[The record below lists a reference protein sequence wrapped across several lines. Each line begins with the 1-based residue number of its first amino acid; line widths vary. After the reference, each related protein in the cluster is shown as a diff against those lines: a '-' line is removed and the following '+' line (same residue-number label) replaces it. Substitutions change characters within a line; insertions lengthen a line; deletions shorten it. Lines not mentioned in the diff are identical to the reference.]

1 MRWTMLLYLLIV
13 SAVSI
18 GCRIATAPIT
28 MLWPSAVALFSI
40 ILFRRTLGGL
50 LLGVYAGM
58 LMLEPTLTEIP
69 IRFFVDHL
77 SPVMSSDWNISVVG
91 FTLILA
97 AFAAVLEA
105 GGGFRRI
112 IHSLLSSDGSI
123 RKRVE
128 WGAFGLGIIC
138 FFDGLANSMLV
149 GKTLSNTAQKAGVS
163 RARMAYIV
171 DSTSSAVAC
180 VALISTWIAY
190 QLSMMQEGFLL
201 ADAEPLVSLYQ
212 LFVYSIPYNFYCW
225 FTLIL
230 LAISIQRNWYMGSMR
245 SYQEEV
251 KAERDM
257 ALELHASW
265 APVTAVL
272 MPLLVLML
280 ALFVGL
286 YVSGSD
292 TVRLPQSVADVANAF
307 GNADA
312 ARILLRAAAVG
323 LFVAVLMNRRYVLAQ
338 QMNMRMVILK
348 GVQTFLKPLLILL
361 SAWLLSSVLKA
372 LGVHT
377 VLGELLGARLD
388 ERLFPALVFIVGSLV
403 SFTTG
408 TSWGTM
414 GLLMPLVIPVLL
426 SFGDVSLE
434 QIAAS
439 VAAVFSGAVFGDHCS
454 PFSDTTIV
462 ASISCGVEPYTHVKT
477 QLPYALL
484 AAVVALL
491 IGFVPVGLLG
501 AHPLVPLVAG
511 SLVMYAGIR
520 MHQRALR

>member
-1 MRWTMLLYLLIV
+1 
-13 SAVSI
+13 
-18 GCRIATAPIT
+18 
-28 MLWPSAVALFSI
+28 
-40 ILFRRTLGGL
+40 
-50 LLGVYAGM
+50 M
-58 LMLEPTLTEIP
+58 LMLAPSLTQIFSC
-69 IRFFVDHL
+69 FFVDHL
-77 SPVMSSDWNISVVG
+77 SPVMSSDWNISVIG

-112 IHSLLSSDGSI
+112 IHTLLQSDGSVG
-123 RKRVE
+123 KRVE
-128 WGAFGLGIIC
+128 WGAFGLGMIC

-149 GKTLSNTAQKAGVS
+149 GRTLGNTAQAAGVS
-163 RARMAYIV
+163 RARLAYIV

-201 ADAEPLVSLYQ
+201 AGTEPQVSLYQ

-230 LAISIQRNWYMGSMR
+230 LAISIQRNWHVGPMR
-245 SYQEEV
+245 QYREKV
-251 KAERDM
+251 TTERDVSV
-257 ALELHASW
+257 ELQEAW
-265 APVTAVL
+265 APVKAVMVPL
-272 MPLLVLML
+272 MVLML
-280 ALFVGL
+280 ALFLGL
-286 YVSGSD
+286 YVSGSSAIG
-292 TVRLPQSVADVANAF
+292 LPHSVADVANAF
-307 GNADA
+307 GNSDA
-312 ARILLRAAAVG
+312 ARVLLRASAFG
-323 LFVAVLMNRRYVLAQ
+323 LFIAVWMNRRYVLAQ
-338 QMNMRMVILK
+338 QMNLRMVILK
-348 GVQTFLKPLLILL
+348 GVQNFLQPLLILL

-377 VLGELLGARLD
+377 VLGELLGTRLD
-388 ERLFPALVFIVGSLV
+388 ERLFPALVFITGSLI
-403 SFTTG
+403 SFATG

-414 GLLMPLVIPVLL
+414 GLLMPLVIPVLF
-426 SFGDVSLE
+426 SFDNVSIE
-434 QIAAS
+434 QTAAS

-484 AAVVALL
+484 AAFVALL

-501 AHPLVPLVAG
+501 LHPLFQLLIGTLLIYTGV
-511 SLVMYAGIR
+511 R
-520 MHQRALR
+520 MHQKAFP